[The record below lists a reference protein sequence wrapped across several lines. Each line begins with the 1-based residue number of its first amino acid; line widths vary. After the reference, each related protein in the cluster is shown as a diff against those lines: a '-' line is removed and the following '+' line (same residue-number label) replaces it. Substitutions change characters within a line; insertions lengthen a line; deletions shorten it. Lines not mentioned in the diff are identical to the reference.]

1 MSLPKE
7 DLKNSASTV
16 EDVEMSK
23 TDVHHQARGTVQLL
37 DQNTVILI
45 PTPSPDPKDPLN
57 LPRWHKFTIVFIVAV
72 YGAFSVLC
80 TSALGAVAPVLMHLY
95 PPQDAARVTD
105 LLTYPTLFMG
115 IGNLISM
122 PLCVAIGRR
131 PVFLATLVLCI
142 ASSIWCA
149 NAKTLSS
156 HIAGRNVFSLAA
168 GQSEALAPMIV
179 QEIFFLHERG
189 RGLAWFIGIENVIV
203 AAMFYA
209 TTTIIPNPQ
218 LGLKWWYGIIAI
230 INAALLLLA
239 FFFLYET
246 KFDRP
251 SDAELGAVHLRFDAN
266 GQIDKAGDQERIFRV
281 TTAQN
286 HKVDEATWGPRTWK
300 HSLKLINAKPNWW
313 ATVQFYKETGQGL
326 IIPTTFWLLI
336 LNGAYLGVYVY
347 HASTF
352 AQILAQPPYLF
363 KNQWLGL
370 VQLSQVV
377 AATLIVPILGY
388 GSDFVVKILSR
399 RNRGVYE
406 PEFRLIAL
414 AMPVALMII
423 ACVIYGRAAQE
434 HWHWFAIVSTYHIG
448 FFAFN
453 AANTVGITYL
463 VDSFPSKAGPLLLLL
478 CAGRGFISFGLSYST
493 VPAVQVLGYKT
504 SMDIF
509 AIVTG
514 ILGGLAIPAYMFGKN
529 IRELTGRYI
538 WKQENGY

>member
-1 MSLPKE
+1 MASPTDDIKDAMSRIE
-7 DLKNSASTV
+7 NIEAGHTNN
-16 EDVEMSK
+16 
-23 TDVHHQARGTVQLL
+23 HQQARGTVKLL
-37 DQNTVILI
+37 DENTVILI

-57 LPRWHKFTIVFIVAV
+57 LPKWHKFIIVFIVAV

-80 TSALGAVAPVLMHLY
+80 TSALGAVAPVLVHMY
-95 PPQDAARVTD
+95 PPEDAARVTD

-149 NAKTLSS
+149 NAKTLDS

-189 RGLAWFIGIENVIV
+189 RGLAWFVGIENVIV
-203 AAMFYA
+203 AIMFYA
-209 TTTIIPNPQ
+209 TTVIIPNPQ
-218 LGLKWWYGIIAI
+218 LGLKWWYSIIAI
-230 INAALLLLA
+230 INAALLVLA
-239 FFFLYET
+239 YFFLYES

-251 SDAELGAVHLRFDAN
+251 SDAESGEVHLRFNEN
-266 GQIDKAGDQERIFRV
+266 GEVDKQGQQEAIFRV
-281 TTAQN
+281 TTSQN
-286 HKVDEATWGPRTWK
+286 HQVDEATWGPRTWK
-300 HSLKLINAKPNWW
+300 HSLKLINSKPDWL

-326 IIPTTFWLLI
+326 LIPTLFWLLL
-336 LNGAYLGVYVY
+336 LNGSYLGVYVY

-363 KNQWLGL
+363 KSQWLGL

-377 AATLIVPILGY
+377 AASLVVPILGY
-388 GSDFVVKILSR
+388 GSDLIIKIMSR
-399 RNRGVYE
+399 KHKGVYE
-406 PEFRLIAL
+406 PEFRLL
-414 AMPVALMII
+414 TLVVPVTLMIV
-423 ACVIYGRAAQE
+423 ACIVYGRAAQE
-434 HWHWFAIVSTYHIG
+434 HWHWAAIVLTYHIG

-453 AANTVGITYL
+453 GANMVGITYL

-514 ILGGLAIPAYMFGKN
+514 VLGGVAIPAYIFGKK
-529 IRELTGRYI
+529 IRETATQLI
-538 WKQENGY
+538 WKL

>member
-1 MSLPKE
+1 MSSQTTHQKDAMSTIE
-7 DLKNSASTV
+7 DIEASQ
-16 EDVEMSK
+16 EIE
-23 TDVHHQARGTVQLL
+23 HHRARGTVKLL
-37 DQNTVILI
+37 DDNTVILI

-57 LPRWHKFTIVFIVAV
+57 LPKWHKFTIVFIVAV

-80 TSALGAVAPVLMHLY
+80 TSALGAVAPVLIHLY
-95 PPQDAARVTD
+95 PPEDAERATD

-122 PLCVAIGRR
+122 PLCEAIGRR

-189 RGLAWFIGIENVIV
+189 RGLAWFVGIENVIV
-203 AAMFYA
+203 AVMFYA
-209 TTTIIPNPQ
+209 TTVIIPNPQ

-230 INAALLLLA
+230 INAALLTLA
-239 FFFLYET
+239 YVFLYES
-246 KFDRP
+246 KYNRP
-251 SDAELGAVHLRFDAN
+251 SDAESGEVHLRFNDN
-266 GQIDKAGDQERIFRV
+266 GEVDKQGQQEAIFRV
-281 TTAQN
+281 TTAQT
-286 HKVDEATWGPRTWK
+286 HRIDEGTWGPRTWK
-300 HSLKLINAKPNWW
+300 HSLKLISNKPNWW
-313 ATVQFYKETGQGL
+313 ATVRFYKETGQGL
-326 IIPTTFWLLI
+326 LIPTLLWLLL

-370 VQLSQVV
+370 IQLSQVV
-377 AATLIVPILGY
+377 AATLVVPLLGY
-388 GSDFVVKILSR
+388 GSDIIVKMMSR
-399 RNRGVYE
+399 RHKGVYE
-406 PEFRLIAL
+406 PEFRLISL
-414 AMPVALMII
+414 AVPVALMIM
-423 ACVIYGRAAQE
+423 ACVIYGRAAEE
-434 HWHWFAIVSTYHIG
+434 HWHWAAIALTYHIG

-453 AANTVGITYL
+453 GANLVAITYL
-463 VDSFPSKAGPLLLLL
+463 VDSFPSKAGPLLLLV

-504 SMDIF
+504 SMNIF
-509 AIVTG
+509 AIVCG
-514 ILGGLAIPAYMFGKN
+514 VLGGIAIPAYFFGKRV
-529 IRELTGRYI
+529 RETATRLI
-538 WKQENGY
+538 WKL

>member
-1 MSLPKE
+1 M
-7 DLKNSASTV
+7 
-16 EDVEMSK
+16 
-23 TDVHHQARGTVQLL
+23 
-37 DQNTVILI
+37 
-45 PTPSPDPKDPLN
+45 
-57 LPRWHKFTIVFIVAV
+57 
-72 YGAFSVLC
+72 
-80 TSALGAVAPVLMHLY
+80 
-95 PPQDAARVTD
+95 
-105 LLTYPTLFMG
+105 
-115 IGNLISM
+115 
-122 PLCVAIGRR
+122 
-131 PVFLATLVLCI
+131 
-142 ASSIWCA
+142 
-149 NAKTLSS
+149 
-156 HIAGRNVFSLAA
+156 
-168 GQSEALAPMIV
+168 
-179 QEIFFLHERG
+179 
-189 RGLAWFIGIENVIV
+189 
-203 AAMFYA
+203 
-209 TTTIIPNPQ
+209 
-218 LGLKWWYGIIAI
+218 
-230 INAALLLLA
+230 
-239 FFFLYET
+239 
-246 KFDRP
+246 
-251 SDAELGAVHLRFDAN
+251 HLRFDAN

-281 TTAQN
+281 TTVQN

-434 HWHWFAIVSTYHIG
+434 HWNWFAIVSTYHIG

-463 VDSFPSKAGPLLLLL
+463 VDSVSHRYRVVVERGCILLTHHVVSKQSRSSTALAVCRKRIHLLRTELLHCTG
-478 CAGRGFISFGLSYST
+478 CASSRIQDL
-493 VPAVQVLGYKT
+493 
-504 SMDIF
+504 
-509 AIVTG
+509 
-514 ILGGLAIPAYMFGKN
+514 
-529 IRELTGRYI
+529 
-538 WKQENGY
+538 NGYIRHCYRYSGRTCHPGVHLWKEHSGVDRPLYLEARKRLLVV